1 MFKIAGYLCLAIS
14 IVLYSCTTTG
24 KRYSGDELSSKF
36 YNSVESINEKN
47 LDRNN
52 LNSLL
57 DQATYLKFNSKVNL
71 KESSNAYLLVD
82 KSINE
87 WEKNSFEVVKKNFSD
102 FVEYIF
108 AGLSNKGKYELKPHE
123 ITFLSFNLAINHALM
138 GRYDLAAVEVR
149 KIARREEAIERL
161 NKKIYDTV
169 QKQEKFNANLGD
181 EVRAI
186 YKIEEIGGYP
196 IEDFNSEKVR
206 NMKNSY
212 QNSSANY
219 LSGFI
224 FESQG
229 EISLA
234 APAYKKA
241 IELNPNNNLYK
252 NSLKNLDKKTNQ
264 INDNKTEIL
273 IILEN
278 GISPELSSK
287 RFPFGVPTARGLRR
301 TNIFLPVIQD
311 NLSTLNN
318 EIVIFSNE
326 SKVNLET
333 TTEVDVILAKYL
345 KDNMPKY
352 LSAATTRA
360 LIQIASKEAFS
371 KATRGLKQ
379 YDSGVTQLLGPA
391 LMERIMSSYEPR
403 VRAWNSLPRNIQM
416 ARLSLDKGKE
426 HILKI
431 NLGSKSDIIKV
442 NAFKNYQLI
451 SIRIVG
457 DEKYHRIENNNINDG
472 NNYFESVIKSSK
484 D

>member
-1 MFKIAGYLCLAIS
+1 MFKVARYLCLAMSLFI
-14 IVLYSCTTTG
+14 YSCTTVG
-24 KRYSGDELSSKF
+24 KKYSSDELAFKF
-36 YNSVESINEKN
+36 SNAVENINGQT
-47 LDRNN
+47 LDKDN
-52 LNSLL
+52 LNNLL
-57 DQATYLKFNSKVNL
+57 DQATYLRFNSKINL
-71 KESSNAYLLVD
+71 KESSTAYLLVD
-82 KSINE
+82 KSIND
-87 WEKNSFEVVKKNFSD
+87 WEKNSFEVVKKNFSE
-102 FVEYIF
+102 FVEYLF
-108 AGLSNKGKYELKPHE
+108 FSLGNKGNYELKPHE

-138 GRYDLAAVEVR
+138 GRYDLASVEVR
-149 KIARREEAIERL
+149 KIAKREETIERL

-169 QKQEKFNANLGD
+169 KEQEKFNANLG
-181 EVRAI
+181 EEARAI

-219 LSGFI
+219 FSGFI

-229 EISLA
+229 DTSLA

-252 NSLKNLDKKTNQ
+252 DSLKNLDKKNYQTST
-264 INDNKTEIL
+264 NKTELL

-287 RFPFGVPTARGLRR
+287 RFPFGVPTSRGFRR

-311 NLSTLNN
+311 NLSTVSE
-318 EIVIFSNE
+318 EIIIFSNGL
-326 SKVNLET
+326 KINLDT

-345 KDNMPKY
+345 KDNMSKY

-371 KATRGLKQ
+371 RAARGLKQ

-391 LMERIMSSYEPR
+391 LMERVMSSYEPK
-403 VRAWNSLPRNIQM
+403 VRSWNSLPRTIQM

-426 HILKI
+426 HVLKI
-431 NLGSKSDIIKV
+431 NIGSKSEIIKF
-442 NAFKNYQLI
+442 NTSKNYQLI

-457 DEKYHRIENNNINDG
+457 NDNYYRIENDNINES

-484 D
+484 N